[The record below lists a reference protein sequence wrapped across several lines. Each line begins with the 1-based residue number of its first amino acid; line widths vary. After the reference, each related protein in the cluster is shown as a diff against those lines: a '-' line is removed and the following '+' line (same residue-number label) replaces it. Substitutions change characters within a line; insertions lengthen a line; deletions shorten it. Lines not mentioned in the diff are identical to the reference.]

1 MSDLDIFLAVAG
13 CGVLL
18 IGLARLINPDPF
30 IDESWNFHRPR
41 GSRGVLATV
50 TGVVGWLAL
59 IIGVQCAIGIATS
72 GLNFHGPG
80 SHGLGA
86 HGFASHR

>member
-1 MSDLDIFLAVAG
+1 LEIFLAVAG
-13 CGVLL
+13 GGVLL
-18 IGLARLINPDPF
+18 IGLARLISPDRF

-50 TGVVGWLAL
+50 IGVLGWLAL

-72 GLNFHGPG
+72 GFGFHGPG
-80 SHGLGA
+80 GHGLGG
-86 HGFASHR
+86 HGFASHK